1 MQKENTIS
9 NIKFFERSVLDGACP
24 HAKGVAVWLKHML
37 LCGERKGQLLR
48 AHRWLRDTQMY
59 KI

>member
-1 MQKENTIS
+1 M
-9 NIKFFERSVLDGACP
+9 LDVACP